1 MTHELAGALA
11 EIVGKEWVEDGG
23 EQGHPAIDGVH
34 PRFQVSPGDAE
45 QVAAVLHACA
55 ARRAAV
61 ILAGGGSCLDLGN
74 PPRSADVLL
83 STRRLDRILEYN
95 PADMTASIQAGVR
108 LADLQAELAAHGQ
121 FLPLDPPFADRAT
134 IGGIVATAASGPRR
148 TGYGTVRDLLIGI
161 RMAHPDGQTTRAGGM
176 VVKNVTGY
184 DMGKLYTGS
193 LGTLGAIVEANFKLL
208 PLPPVESTVTGVFD
222 DSDAASRALDALVDS
237 VLTPNSVEILDRQAA
252 GVVLGEAH
260 AGPRALLVRFGGREE
275 AVQRQVVDTGVII
288 TESGGRPHPLS
299 PDGQQQAWTAL
310 AGLSET
316 PSTEA
321 RARCRAT
328 VRSSRVEA
336 VFRHAAVL
344 AAAAD
349 LAVAIWGRA
358 LDGIVH
364 VTFVGEGDERLVAAI
379 ELLRAAVSEL
389 AGSLVVEA
397 CPRALKQTV
406 NIWGAGVDPGAVT
419 IMHSLKEKFDPHGT
433 LNPGRFAHGI

>member
-1 MTHELAGALA
+1 MAHELAGALA
-11 EIVGKEWVEDGG
+11 AVVGEEWVEDGG

-34 PRFQVSPGDAE
+34 PGLLVSPGDAE
-45 QVAAVLHACA
+45 QVAAVLRTCA
-55 ARRAAV
+55 DRRAAV
-61 ILAGGGSCLDLGN
+61 ILTGGGSCLDLGN
-74 PPRSADVLL
+74 RPRSADVLL
-83 STRRLDRILEYN
+83 SMRRLDGILEYN

-121 FLPLDPPFADRAT
+121 FLPLDPPFADRTT

-208 PLPPVESTVTGVFD
+208 PLPSVESTVAGVFD
-222 DSDAASRALDALVDS
+222 DADGAGRALDALVDS
-237 VLTPNSVEILDRQAA
+237 VLTPNSVEILDRRAAAVILGEDPA
-252 GVVLGEAH
+252 GV
-260 AGPRALLVRFGGREE
+260 RALLVRFGGREE
-275 AVQRQVVDTGVII
+275 AVQRQVGDTGAIF
-288 TESGGRPHPLS
+288 TSNRGRPQTLS

-310 AGLSET
+310 AGLSEI
-316 PSTEA
+316 PAAEA

-336 VFRHAAVL
+336 VFGHAEDL

-349 LAVAIWGRA
+349 LDVAIWGRA

-364 VTFVGEGDERLVAAI
+364 VSFSGEGDERLAVAI
-379 ELLRAAVSEL
+379 ESLRAAVAEL
-389 AGSLVVEA
+389 SGSLVVEA
-397 CPRALKQTV
+397 CPPAVKQTV
-406 NIWGAGVDPGAVT
+406 DIWGAGVDSGAVA
-419 IMHSLKEKFDPHGT
+419 IMRSLKDKFDPYCT

>member
-1 MTHELAGALA
+1 MAHELAGALA
-11 EIVGKEWVEDGG
+11 AVVREKWVEDGG
-23 EQGHPAIDGVH
+23 ELGHPAIDGVK
-34 PRFQVSPGDAE
+34 PGLLVSPGDAE
-45 QVAAVLHACA
+45 QVAAVLKACA
-55 ARRAAV
+55 ERRAAV
-61 ILAGGGSCLDLGN
+61 ILTGGGTCLDLGN
-74 PPRSADVLL
+74 RPRSADVLL

-95 PADMTASIQAGVR
+95 PADMTASVQAGVR

-134 IGGIVATAASGPRR
+134 VGGIVATAASGPRR

-208 PLPPVESTVTGVFD
+208 PLPSVEATVAGIFD
-222 DSDAASRALDALVDS
+222 DVDGAGRSLDALVDS

-252 GVVLGEAH
+252 GVVLGEAQT
-260 AGPRALLVRFGGREE
+260 GVRALLVRFGGREE
-275 AVQRQVVDTGVII
+275 AVQRQVGDTDAIFG
-288 TESGGRPHPLS
+288 SNHGRPHTLS
-299 PDGQQQAWTAL
+299 PDAQQQAWTAL

-321 RARCRAT
+321 RARCRVT

-336 VFRHAAVL
+336 VFRHAEDL

-349 LAVAIWGRA
+349 LGVAIWGRA
-358 LDGIVH
+358 LDGIAH
-364 VTFVGEGDERLVAAI
+364 VTFAGEGDERLAAAI
-379 ELLRAAVSEL
+379 ESLRAAV
-389 AGSLVVEA
+389 AGLSGLLIVEA
-397 CPRALKQTV
+397 CPPAVKQAV
-406 NIWGAGVDPGAVT
+406 DIWGAGVDPGAVA
-419 IMHSLKEKFDPHGT
+419 IMRSLKDKFDPHGT